1 MFTSA
6 FHCVKRSKTL
16 ILTPINGGR
25 NLPIAALI
33 EPAVGA

>member
-6 FHCVKRSKTL
+6 FHYVKRSKTL
-16 ILTPINGGR
+16 IVTPINGEEI
-25 NLPIAALI
+25 LPIAALI